1 MIKAVYLVLLACI
14 AIILGYSLWHSSVLD
29 EVQLI
34 FTTQPGLGVF
44 ISFLVTTLL
53 VMLCVPYALMAAV
66 IGFMLFQ
73 ATKNVEKTVVLGT
86 LAVWT
91 GANLGAAIAFPIG
104 RYLVRSEVA
113 RYAERTDAFK
123 AFMKLFERSGLK
135 LMVLIRLSIFTPF
148 SLSNYVLGSTGVN
161 YKHYLTGNLFILPEC
176 ILYVYTGCSA
186 ETMQEAIAGKSS
198 NAKTG
203 LMICSI
209 LIAFGLVLWVSVEV
223 KKIMK
228 KELRKFDLA
237 GQRDS
242 IGSLTELQTP

>member
-1 MIKAVYLVLLACI
+1 MIKAVYLVFLAGI
-14 AIILGYSLWHSSVLD
+14 AIILGYALWQSSVLD

-34 FTTQPGLGVF
+34 FAKQPGLGVF

-53 VMLCVPYALMAAV
+53 VMLCVPYAMIAAV
-66 IGFMLFQ
+66 TGFMLFQ
-73 ATKNVEKTVVLGT
+73 ATRNVEKTVVLGT

-104 RYLVRSEVA
+104 RYLIRSEVT
-113 RYAERTDAFK
+113 RYAERTDSFK

-148 SLSNYVLGSTGVN
+148 SLSNYVLGSTGVD

-186 ETMQEAIAGKSS
+186 ETMQEAIASESS

-209 LIAFGLVLWVSVEV
+209 LATFTLILWVSVKV

-228 KELRKFDLA
+228 KELRKLDLA
-237 GQRDS
+237 APRDS
-242 IGSLTELQTP
+242 LGSLTEVQTP

>member
-73 ATKNVEKTVVLGT
+73 ATKNVEKTLALGT
-86 LAVWT
+86 LAVWA

-104 RYLVRSEVA
+104 RYLIRSEVA

-148 SLSNYVLGSTGVN
+148 GLSNYVLGSTGVTF
-161 YKHYLTGNLFILPEC
+161 KHFMTGNLFILP
-176 ILYVYTGCSA
+176 
-186 ETMQEAIAGKSS
+186 
-198 NAKTG
+198 
-203 LMICSI
+203 
-209 LIAFGLVLWVSVEV
+209 
-223 KKIMK
+223 
-228 KELRKFDLA
+228 
-237 GQRDS
+237 
-242 IGSLTELQTP
+242 